1 MEKGLWNRFMPGVTS
16 FYLTIGVIIGFLAG
30 MVVGGVATYLA
41 LTVST

>member
-1 MEKGLWNRFMPGVTS
+1 MERGLWRKFMPGITS
-16 FYLTIGVIIGFLAG
+16 FYLTIGVIIGSLAG